1 MQTVQ
6 STVRIKTQWV
16 RWVQAAGLAIAA
28 ACIGGCGGGGGSSGG
43 GGGTPITPVGGNQVA
58 LTVNSGVANVV
69 NIPTVS
75 VTVCAPGSTSNC
87 QTINNIQVDTGSY
100 GLRVLS
106 SALTSSLSS
115 GLPVTTV
122 GSSQIAECA
131 QFAIGYTWG
140 TVRTANVTIGS
151 ETASSIPVQIIG
163 DLASSTVPATGCA
176 NGPAQN
182 TASNLGANGILG
194 IGVAPNDC
202 GTTCATSAN
211 NSIYYACPSG
221 ANCTRTTLPATQQV
235 ANPVPHFPVD
245 NNGVVLQMPSISG
258 AGASSASGTLTFG
271 IGTQSN
277 NTLTASQTFTT
288 NSAGNMVSSTFN
300 GNTVTAF
307 LDSGSNAYFLSDQTL
322 TPCTNS
328 NYTGFYCPSS
338 PTSRTATLVGL
349 NGAVGTVTMNV
360 TNAATLF
367 GNGNNYAFND
377 LAGSGNLGQL
387 DLGLPFFY
395 GRTIFFGMDR
405 TATGGAAPYVAF

>member
-6 STVRIKTQWV
+6 STVRIKTPFV

-28 ACIGGCGGGGGSSGG
+28 ACIAGCGGGGGSSNS
-43 GGGTPITPVGGNQVA
+43 GGTPVTPAGGNQVA
-58 LTVNSGVANVV
+58 LSVNSGVANVV

-75 VTVCAPGSTSNC
+75 VTVCPPGSTSNC

-100 GLRVLS
+100 GLRVVS
-106 SALTSSLSS
+106 SALTSSLS
-115 GLPVTTV
+115 GALPVTTV
-122 GSSQIAECA
+122 SGSQIAECA

-163 DLASSTVPATGCA
+163 DLASSTVPASGCA
-176 NGPAQN
+176 IGPAQN
-182 TASNLGANGILG
+182 TAQALGANGILG
-194 IGVAPNDC
+194 IGVAPYDC

-211 NSIYYACPSG
+211 SSIYYSCPSG
-221 ANCTRTTLPATQQV
+221 TNCRQTTLPVTQQV
-235 ANPVPHFPVD
+235 ANPVQNFPVD
-245 NNGVVLQMPSISG
+245 NNGVVLQMPSISST
-258 AGASSASGTLTFG
+258 GASSASGTLTFG
-271 IGTQSN
+271 IGTQAN

-300 GNTVTAF
+300 GSTVTAF

-322 TPCTNS
+322 TLCTNS
-328 NYTGFYCPSS
+328 NYSGFYCPSS
-338 PTSRTATLVGL
+338 PTSRTATLVGV

-360 TNAATLF
+360 TSAATLF
-367 GNGNNYAFND
+367 GNTSNYAFND
-377 LAGSGNLGQL
+377 LAAAGSLGQL

-405 TATGGAAPYVAF
+405 RATGGAAPYVAF

>member
-6 STVRIKTQWV
+6 SKAPIKTQWV

-28 ACIGGCGGGGGSSGG
+28 ACIAGCGGGGGSSGG
-43 GGGTPITPVGGNQVA
+43 GSTPVTPAGGNQVA
-58 LTVNSGVANVV
+58 LTVNAGVANVV

-75 VTVCAPGSTSNC
+75 VTVCPPGSTSNC

-100 GLRVLS
+100 GLRVVS
-106 SALTSSLSS
+106 SALTSSLS
-115 GLPVTTV
+115 GALPVTTV
-122 GSSQIAECA
+122 SGAQIAECA

-182 TASNLGANGILG
+182 TASALGANGILG

-211 NSIYYACPSG
+211 SSIYYSCPSG
-221 ANCTRTTLPATQQV
+221 TNCTKTTLPTTQQV
-235 ANPVPHFPVD
+235 ANPVQNFPVD
-245 NNGVVLQMPSISG
+245 NNGVVLQMPSISSTG
-258 AGASSASGTLTFG
+258 ATSASGTLTFG
-271 IGTQSN
+271 IGTQAN

-300 GNTVTAF
+300 GSTVTAF

-322 TPCTNS
+322 TQCTNS
-328 NYTGFYCPSS
+328 NYSGFYCPST
-338 PTSRTATLVGL
+338 PTSRTATLVGV
-349 NGAVGTVTMNV
+349 NGTVGTVTMNV
-360 TNAATLF
+360 TSAATLF
-367 GNGNNYAFND
+367 GNTSNYAFND
-377 LAGSGNLGQL
+377 LAAAGGLGQL

-405 TATGGAAPYVAF
+405 RATGGAAPYVAF